1 MEGPLHNSILN
12 ELGGREQWRIY
23 LRSVLMNSRREMSG
37 SGSSDKNGFFSKSKA
52 DMKNKSYRII
62 IRQELKYID
71 KNQTAQN
78 KNRKKKLVESI
89 KWLRSPET
97 WRSR

>member
-1 MEGPLHNSILN
+1 
-12 ELGGREQWRIY
+12 
-23 LRSVLMNSRREMSG
+23 
-37 SGSSDKNGFFSKSKA
+37 
-52 DMKNKSYRII
+52 MKNKSYRII
-62 IRQELKYID
+62 IRQEFKYID

>member
-12 ELGGREQWRIY
+12 ELDGREQWRIY
-23 LRSVLMNSRREMSG
+23 LRSVLMNSRREMWRS
-37 SGSSDKNGFFSKSKA
+37 SSSDANGFFSKSKA
-52 DMKNKSYRII
+52 DMKKKSYRII
-62 IRQELKYID
+62 IRQEFKYID